1 MSVVLCSGGDCGIYI
16 YVCCV
21 QGVTVVLRD
30 VKQSQISE
38 EELKLLLGYVE
49 EDIHDYQLTA
59 FPLLRVTNSLL
70 RPGRISR
77 VQIPPLS
84 KK

>member
-1 MSVVLCSGGDCGIYI
+1 MCVCLLGSNSVNVT
-16 YVCCV
+16 VCCD

-49 EDIHDYQLTA
+49 EDIHDYQRQMTA
-59 FPLLRVTNSLL
+59 FPLLRVTNFS
-70 RPGRISR
+70 
-77 VQIPPLS
+77 
-84 KK
+84 

>member
-1 MSVVLCSGGDCGIYI
+1 MNVRYMYVCLWDQSDCLLCS
-16 YVCCV
+16 

-49 EDIHDYQLTA
+49 EDIHDYQRQMTA
-59 FPLLRVTNSLL
+59 FPLLRVTDS
-70 RPGRISR
+70 
-77 VQIPPLS
+77 IPLPMAEGIIRS
-84 KK
+84 N